1 MKGMNLTVKK
11 IISFIITLAVVTNS
25 IIVFASDSSEQK
37 VTTLLSVLN
46 IMKGDENGNLN
57 LAKKV
62 SRAEFTKM
70 CVASSSHKNSVA
82 TGLKISSY
90 KDVPATYWAAP
101 YIKVGVDN
109 GLCKG
114 YTDSTFRPNNTVK
127 YEEAVTMLLRILGY
141 TDDDF
146 GNSWP
151 YGQVGLAENLGISDN
166 ADVQVGEELTRQK
179 VAILVYNTLN
189 TKMKNSS
196 QKLISIFDIEKIEDV
211 VLISVNDTWEKE
223 IYTSKGSFKADEYI
237 NSDLI
242 GKRGDLYL
250 ENGDTIAAF
259 IPDDNKNDTEKHI
272 VYSMLDNNIIT
283 YNNGVMNTLTIPVNT
298 VVYEKDI
305 KSTYAAKVS
314 EIEMGDILHVKRQKN
329 NDPDYIIYENGNI
342 EGPFTVT
349 SEYDFQKYAS
359 AKVLQNGEISTID
372 KLKKNDIIYYVPD
385 LNAIFSYS
393 NKVVGIYE
401 NAEPNKDAPIYVTV
415 SGKRYK
421 VESGTAFEKLSSAGN
436 LKYGDTVTLLLGK
449 TNDIADVFNTSTLN
463 DNIYGYL
470 YETGTKEYIKN
481 DLSKYTS
488 MYIKIAMPDGQ
499 IQEYQTDKNY
509 NNYKNSIRKIIFEN
523 GKAKAENVNTDNNIS
538 GTFNWGQ
545 RTLGSMKLSNDLKI
559 LDISTLD
566 SNKVGNYITVFPERL
581 DGVKITSGNI
591 LHYEKNDMNQ
601 IDSLILNNVTGDMY
615 SYGIVKKA
623 ENNSNDFFM
632 AGVYT
637 FDINGVSRDFSSVDA
652 IYSVESGQAAM
663 FDITSSGNIQSIK
676 PITMIKEKITDI
688 SKTSLKAGNNRYKIS
703 DNVSVYKKDFDNNYT
718 IIPINDIIDNN
729 NYSLS
734 GYYDKNTASGGL
746 VRIIVA
752 KEI

>member
-1 MKGMNLTVKK
+1 MNLTVKK

>member
-1 MKGMNLTVKK
+1 MNLTVKK

-57 LAKKV
+57 LDKKV

-401 NAEPNKDAPIYVTV
+401 NAEPNKDAPVYVTI

-729 NYSLS
+729 NYSLT
-734 GYYDKNTASGGL
+734 GYYDKNTSSGGL
-746 VRIIVA
+746 VRVIVA